1 MAASIDNLFALDRAV
16 LDPELG
22 VLRHSLRLA
31 LENELAPPREVEI
44 LALVLL
50 GLVPVL
56 ALVAAEEFLLVL
68 RPLRE
73 PLVVA
78 IQVEALALEPQL
90 LIILQGDEF
99 QRFPV
104 EPGVELL
111 VLDLGDG
118 LEQLDVDRHPRVL
131 ASGRGLAADVA

>member
-1 MAASIDNLFALDRAV
+1 M
-16 LDPELG
+16 
-22 VLRHSLRLA
+22 
-31 LENELAPPREVEI
+31 
-44 LALVLL
+44 LL

-56 ALVAAEEFLLVL
+56 ARVAAEELLLVL

-78 IQVEALALEPQL
+78 VQVEALALWPQL
-90 LIILQGDEF
+90 LIILQGHEF
-99 QRFPV
+99 KWFPV

-111 VLDLGDG
+111 VLDLRDG

-131 ASGRGLAADVA
+131 AGGRGLAADVA